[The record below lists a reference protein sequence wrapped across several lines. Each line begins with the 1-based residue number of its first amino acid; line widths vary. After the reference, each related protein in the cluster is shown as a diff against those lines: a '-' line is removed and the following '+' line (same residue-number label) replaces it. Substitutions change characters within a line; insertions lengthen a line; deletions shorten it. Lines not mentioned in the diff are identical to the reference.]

1 MAKVPKPKGAGKGTP
16 PPLTKTVNNL
26 ERPEPTGQ
34 APLNFKVPE
43 DFKRE
48 FKTYAA
54 ARGISMTKLLIN
66 GFELVKEHH
75 S

>member
-1 MAKVPKPKGAGKGTP
+1 MAKVPRPRTGKGTP
-16 PPLTKTVNNL
+16 PPPTSTVANL

-34 APLNFKVPE
+34 APLNFKVPD

-54 ARGISMTKLLIN
+54 ARGISMTKLLMD
-66 GFELVKEHH
+66 GFELVKQRG
-75 S
+75 

>member
-1 MAKVPKPKGAGKGTP
+1 MAKVPKPRTGKGTP
-16 PPLTKTVNNL
+16 PAPTNTVDNL

-34 APLNFKVPE
+34 APLNFKVPD

-54 ARGISMTKLLIN
+54 ARGISMTKLLMD
-66 GFELVKEHH
+66 GFELVKQRG
-75 S
+75 